1 MCLSHVPWKRSH
13 SSSCSACCQV
23 PVSSALNAVASHL
36 RNNFQRKLRCLIL
49 FQVHIW
55 QVHGDCHPSR
65 PALSDRRLRGT
76 RFLSALPPTRAGGN
90 AGNQF
95 CSQQQLWRKRN
106 QLSGAARSATSLRN
120 EYFLICVPGMAPG
133 LRTMLMDDVLMLL
146 NVIFTEQGKL

>member
-1 MCLSHVPWKRSH
+1 MFTCFTDITLQPRDVLYIV
-13 SSSCSACCQV
+13 CCQYF
-23 PVSSALNAVASHL
+23 VSSALNCVTSYH

-65 PALSDRRLRGT
+65 PALSDHCLQGT
-76 RFLSALPPTRAGGN
+76 RFISPLPPTRAKSN

-95 CSQQQLWRKRN
+95 HSQQLFRKKN
-106 QLSGAARSATSLRN
+106 QLSGAARSATSLQN
-120 EYFLICVPGMAPG
+120 EYFLISLPGMAPG
-133 LRTMLMDDVLMLL
+133 PRTMLMDDVLMLL